1 MENQTIILDV
11 SGMTCNN
18 CVRHVREALEQ
29 VTGVGEVQ
37 VDLGAGRAT
46 VKHQGE
52 VALAS
57 LIAAVDDAGYE
68 AKLHGSGRTG
78 L

>member
-1 MENQTIILDV
+1 MEYQTIILDV

-29 VTGVGEVQ
+29 VAGVGEVH

-46 VKHQGE
+46 VKHQGAT
-52 VALAS
+52 ALAS

-68 AKLHGSGRTG
+68 AKAAD
-78 L
+78 

>member
-18 CVRHVREALEQ
+18 CVRHVREALEK
-29 VTGVGEVQ
+29 VAGVAEVE

-46 VKHQGE
+46 VKHGGGA
-52 VALAS
+52 VLAS

-68 AKLHGSGRTG
+68 AKAQR
-78 L
+78 

>member
-29 VTGVGEVQ
+29 VAGVGSVQ
-37 VDLGAGRAT
+37 VDLGVPTGRAT
-46 VKHQGE
+46 VKHQGNAVVE
-52 VALAS
+52 S

-68 AKLHGSGRTG
+68 AKLR